1 MLIEFFL
8 FLLQVCEEQQC
19 EEEVFPLAM
28 NYIDRFM
35 SVVDIPRTRLQLLG
49 AVSMF
54 LASKLKE
61 TNPLTAE
68 KLVVYTDNSVTL
80 EDLMVCIG
88 SIIHLSYYQHLS
100 EIDTTFENWF
110 TSIFHLIGTP
120 VRKLKVFTKMSIQQ
134 FRSFKNIQVEF
145 L

>member
-100 EIDTTFENWF
+100 EIDTTFEN
-110 TSIFHLIGTP
+110 
-120 VRKLKVFTKMSIQQ
+120 
-134 FRSFKNIQVEF
+134 
-145 L
+145 

>member
-1 MLIEFFL
+1 M
-8 FLLQVCEEQQC
+8 LQVCEEQQC

-88 SIIHLSYYQHLS
+88 SIIHLSYHQHLS
-100 EIDTTFENWF
+100 EIDTTFQ
-110 TSIFHLIGTP
+110 IGTP